1 MKKRFPR
8 FRLLDVLIAA
18 IGLGLVFLSVSLVYS
33 DSQGRL
39 MVHISGWE
47 DEWLQP
53 LDRPAVIE
61 VPGPLGITVVH
72 IENNSVHIES
82 SPCPN
87 QTCVAAGDIG
97 TANLWI
103 ACLPNNVFV
112 NIEGAGD
119 PLEALDA
126 STF

>member
-1 MKKRFPR
+1 MKKRLFNIR
-8 FRLLDVLIAA
+8 VLDILIAA
-18 IGLGLVFLSVSLVYS
+18 IGLGLVLLSVSLVYS
-33 DSQGRL
+33 ESQGRL
-39 MVHISGWE
+39 MVHISGAE

-72 IENNSVHIES
+72 IENNSVHIEK

-87 QTCVAAGDIG
+87 QTCVAAGEINA
-97 TANLWI
+97 ANLWI
-103 ACLPNNVFV
+103 ACLPNSVFV

-119 PLEALDA
+119 PLEVLDA
-126 STF
+126 SSF

>member
-1 MKKRFPR
+1 MKKRLPR
-8 FRLLDVLIAA
+8 IRVLDVLIAV
-18 IGLGLVFLSVSLVYS
+18 IGLGLVLLSVSLVYS
-33 DSQGRL
+33 DSKGRL
-39 MVHISGWE
+39 MVHVSGVE

-61 VPGPLGITVVH
+61 VPGPLGITIVR
-72 IENNSVHIES
+72 IEHNSVHIEE

-87 QTCVAAGDIG
+87 QTCVAAGDISA
-97 TANLWI
+97 ANLWI

>member
-1 MKKRFPR
+1 MKKKLPR
-8 FRLLDVLIAA
+8 VRILDILIAV
-18 IGLGLVFLSVSLVYS
+18 IGLSLVLLSVSLVYS
-33 DSQGRL
+33 DSRGRL

-53 LDRPAVIE
+53 LDKPAVIE
-61 VPGPLGITVVH
+61 VPGPLGITVVRIENNCVH
-72 IENNSVHIES
+72 IEN

-87 QTCVAAGDIG
+87 QTCVAAGDISA
-97 TANLWI
+97 ANLWI

-126 STF
+126 SSF

>member
-1 MKKRFPR
+1 MKKKLPR
-8 FRLLDVLIAA
+8 VKVLDIVIAA
-18 IGLGLVFLSVSLVYS
+18 IGLGLVLLSVSLVYS
-33 DSQGRL
+33 NSRGRL
-39 MVHISGWE
+39 MVHISGAE
-47 DEWLQP
+47 GEWLQP

-72 IENNSVHIES
+72 IENNSVHIEK

-87 QTCVAAGDIG
+87 QTCVAAGDISA
-97 TANLWI
+97 ANLWI

-126 STF
+126 SSF